1 MAVGGHV
8 LVWDMTVTVTFT
20 MGECG
25 KPRIV
30 DDGSRKASR
39 NGSQDIAN
47 TNQSTRRFV
56 VIDECTWPPNVPLHT
71 RPVRVCTC
79 LMRSVIEQLIRC
91 RGTENFHDLLP
102 SFLIILF

>member
-1 MAVGGHV
+1 MCDIYVSALSVTNITSCIEEDRIISERKIIQGVAVGGHV
-8 LVWDMTVTVTFT
+8 LIWDMTVIVTFT

-25 KPRIV
+25 ISRRV

-56 VIDECTWPPNVPLHT
+56 VIDECTWPP
-71 RPVRVCTC
+71 TC
-79 LMRSVIEQLIRC
+79 
-91 RGTENFHDLLP
+91 H
-102 SFLIILF
+102 